1 MTRISRIS
9 APRATLAAWLLL
21 VIVVLGFGVLAQEQD
36 GDSIMAAQEV
46 QLEGDAG
53 GEQLTIFDNANR
65 SLDLMGKLLP
75 RVSPIKETR

>member
-9 APRATLAAWLLL
+9 APRATLAAWVLL
-21 VIVVLGFGVLAQEQD
+21 VIVVLGFGILAQEQD

-46 QLEGDAG
+46 QLEGDAA
-53 GEQLTIFDNANR
+53 GEQPTIFDSANR

>member
-9 APRATLAAWLLL
+9 APRATLAAWVLL
-21 VIVVLGFGVLAQEQD
+21 VIVVLGFGILAQQD
-36 GDSIMAAQEV
+36 GDSIMAAREV

-53 GEQLTIFDNANR
+53 GEQPTIFDSANR